1 LGCDYGLAAD
11 IRIIREQ
18 EDIALSLM
26 IALGMI
32 MLDEFVQRPPQG
44 ALTQKR
50 MLDDHRYR

>member
-1 LGCDYGLAAD
+1 LGCDHGLAAD

-32 MLDEFVQRPPQG
+32 MLDAFVQRPPQG